1 MKIELSEKQ
10 CSDIEWALLM
20 TMVTVQ
26 KQYEKDNKKRKEK
39 KETTS
44 PLVKKLKKLHDYI
57 QKTRKNETN

>member
-1 MKIELSEKQ
+1 MKIDLTEKQ

-20 TMVTVQ
+20 TMVSVQ

-44 PLVKKLKKLHDYI
+44 PLVKKLQKLHDYI
-57 QKTRKNETN
+57 SKERKKNG

>member
-1 MKIELSEKQ
+1 MKIDLTEKQ

-20 TMVTVQ
+20 TMVSVQ

-44 PLVKKLKKLHDYI
+44 PLVKKLQKLHDYI
-57 QKTRKNETN
+57 QKAREKNG